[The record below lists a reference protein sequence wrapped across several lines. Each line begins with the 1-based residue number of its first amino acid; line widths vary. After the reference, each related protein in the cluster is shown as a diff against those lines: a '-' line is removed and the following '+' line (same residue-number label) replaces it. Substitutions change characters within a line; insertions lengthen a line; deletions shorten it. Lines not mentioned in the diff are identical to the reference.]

1 MIVMITM
8 LHEKINSTTSI
19 VCMCW
24 LWATRIAAN
33 NVCVCL
39 QFCILVTLIPSNPH
53 FSTGEGGHYH
63 SCLEE
68 RAVLAW
74 QDYCSW
80 AEGHILHMLVPQLH
94 LLWSRLGKGVCVFL
108 SVCVYVCVCVCV
120 CVYVCVCVCVCMTAH
135 HQVTTTVSYTTGISS
150 QSQISALFLLP
161 IVLQL

>member
-8 LHEKINSTTSI
+8 LYEKINSTPSI
-19 VCMCW
+19 VWMCW
-24 LWATRIAAN
+24 LWATRIAAI

-39 QFCILVTLIPSNPH
+39 QFCIHVTLNPLKSSL
-53 FSTGEGGHYH
+53 STGEGGHYH

-94 LLWSRLGKGVCVFL
+94 LLWTGLGKGACVCFSPSL
-108 SVCVYVCVCVCV
+108 CVCLRVCVCVCV
-120 CVYVCVCVCVCMTAH
+120 CVCVSVCV
-135 HQVTTTVSYTTGISS
+135 
-150 QSQISALFLLP
+150 
-161 IVLQL
+161 